1 VVLRGVVVV
10 VVVVGVVTHF
20 VTRECGQC
28 GRKCVYESM
37 SAISV

>member
-1 VVLRGVVVV
+1 MLVE

-37 SAISV
+37 SAMSV